1 VVSKADSAHS
11 LQGAQVGDAKA
22 IKRIVITWNSAAEGK
37 WANILYVAGSRAE
50 DTHNIAITF
59 DVTEEDMHK
68 IGSSKSYKMLK
79 REMDDLKAKAMNQ
92 RRELL
97 QKGIGTQENLL
108 NLMKWLVEHIER
120 KEIPDVMRSQVSA
133 CLNQWKN
140 SLISKGV
147 TF

>member
-1 VVSKADSAHS
+1 M
-11 LQGAQVGDAKA
+11 
-22 IKRIVITWNSAAEGK
+22 
-37 WANILYVAGSRAE
+37 Y
-50 DTHNIAITF
+50 
-59 DVTEEDMHK
+59 K
-68 IGSSKSYKMLK
+68 IGSSSSYKTLNG
-79 REMDDLKAKAMNQ
+79 EMADLKTKAFNQ
-92 RRELL
+92 RRQLL